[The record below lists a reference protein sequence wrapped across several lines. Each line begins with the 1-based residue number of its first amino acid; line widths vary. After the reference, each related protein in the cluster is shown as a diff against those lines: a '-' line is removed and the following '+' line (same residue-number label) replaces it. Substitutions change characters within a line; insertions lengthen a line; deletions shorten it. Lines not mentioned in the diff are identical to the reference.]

1 MMIDQTG
8 LVLEGGGM
16 RGIYTA
22 GVLEYFLENDWHFPY
37 VTGVSAGACNAASYI
52 SRQAGRN
59 KKVNIDFIRDPRYL
73 SWKNYWKTGELF
85 GMDYVFDEIPNKL
98 VPYDYKAF
106 QSSETEFVIGT
117 TDCHS
122 GKPRYFSRNDY
133 GEDILTIIRAS
144 SSLPFFAPV
153 VEYGEHH
160 LLDGGISDPIPI
172 QKAEEDGFK
181 KNIVVLTR
189 NRGYYK
195 KPSRFSFFIKRK
207 YPHYPELHKTLMN
220 RYQVYNQTV
229 KELEERE
236 KEGKALI
243 IQPRLPLKV
252 SRIEKDPNKL
262 DELYEQGYEDAKN
275 KHSDILKWAGIAPAE
290 AIRS

>member
-1 MMIDQTG
+1 
-8 LVLEGGGM
+8 
-16 RGIYTA
+16 
-22 GVLEYFLENDWHFPY
+22 
-37 VTGVSAGACNAASYI
+37 
-52 SRQAGRN
+52 
-59 KKVNIDFIRDPRYL
+59 
-73 SWKNYWKTGELF
+73 
-85 GMDYVFDEIPNKL
+85 
-98 VPYDYKAF
+98 
-106 QSSETEFVIGT
+106 
-117 TDCHS
+117 
-122 GKPRYFSRNDY
+122 
-133 GEDILTIIRAS
+133 
-144 SSLPFFAPV
+144 

-236 KEGKALI
+236 KEGKALV
-243 IQPRLPLKV
+243 IQPRLKV

-262 DELYEQGYEDAKN
+262 DELYEQGYEDTKN
-275 KHSDILKWAGIAPAE
+275 KHSEILKWAGIAPAE